1 MNIVRLAT
9 VCEHCGSSEY
19 VISLR
24 KCGVHEMNT
33 NEEAIVSIDIM
44 DVAYIAI
51 GVRRA
56 IGDDIHIPA
65 VLNMGEIEIVSSV
78 IDHAPLLVALWL
90 TYGERYN
97 GPWAYR
103 VAEQFGFQYT
113 SEWAMTG
120 TKPDAE
126 RLAAALVNAGL
137 TPTN

>member
-1 MNIVRLAT
+1 M
-9 VCEHCGSSEY
+9 SD
-19 VISLR
+19 
-24 KCGVHEMNT
+24 
-33 NEEAIVSIDIM
+33 EEAIVSIDIM

-65 VLNMGEIEIVSSV
+65 VLNMGEIAIVESV
-78 IDHAPLLVALWL
+78 IDHTPLLGQLWL
-90 TYGERYN
+90 TYGERYE

-113 SEWAMTG
+113 NEWAMTG
-120 TKPDAE
+120 VEPDAE

-137 TPTN
+137 TRPN